1 MLVRT
6 DPDHFYLKFDH
17 LGHVIKFPSFFT
29 ALLKW
34 ISHFAEQ
41 ELNLSFG
48 EITEEAALA
57 VAHAVKDKD
66 QLEKLDLN
74 GNSRDHV

>member
-1 MLVRT
+1 MTPLVT
-6 DPDHFYLKFDH
+6 NLLSSIFDI
-17 LGHVIKFPSFFT
+17 LQ
-29 ALLKW
+29 
-34 ISHFAEQ
+34 Q

-66 QLEKLDLN
+66 RLEKLDLN
-74 GNSRDHV
+74 GTNPQLAVIYFKCLI